1 MKKYTF
7 TGKLIDYKRLNC
19 SVYGNPAYYGW
30 FENDAGETL
39 SGRTKTDASCGY
51 SFLNK
56 KDSPRELTY
65 HVTRTGNVIIDYIK
79 VLEVLTS

>member
-39 SGRTKTDASCGY
+39 SGKTASDAQCAYG
-51 SFLNK
+51 FLNK
-56 KDSPRELTY
+56 EQNKREITY

-79 VLEVLTS
+79 VLEE

>member
-1 MKKYTF
+1 MKKYKF
-7 TGKLIDYKRLNC
+7 IGKLIDYKRLNN
-19 SVYGNPAYYGW
+19 SVYGNPAYYGY
-30 FENDAGETL
+30 FESKTGGTL

-65 HVTRTGNVIIDYIK
+65 HVTRTGNVIIDSIRF
-79 VLEVLTS
+79 LED

>member
-7 TGKLIDYKRLNC
+7 IGKLIDYKRINN
-19 SVYGNPAYYGW
+19 SFYGNPAYYGY
-30 FENDAGETL
+30 FESETGEKL
-39 SGRTKTDASCGY
+39 SGKTKTDASCGY

-79 VLEVLTS
+79 VLEE